1 MDRLKPGCY
10 LKAKVGTCRL
20 NKGEVYEVE
29 SVSLKRGF
37 IKLKGIPAT
46 YEPEEFTFWSPPDY
60 PRTVVADMDYRS
72 VLTKGHRYE
81 VRDVE
86 EYKYQVITN
95 EGHTE
100 WLYKSRFVEPRDWKK
115 EFTAVKQSMDK
126 GVDEMRGNAT
136 STSGEWKTA
145 NAPED
150 WRDYEFEIRHEEQ
163 IDDDLIRK
171 DLSAQNPLMIAEVEG
186 STQVRVYIWQGLW
199 TKVFNCKGSK
209 RLRKE
214 LDMIIWANELWPSVV
229 ERSEL
234 PRLIKVLKRIKQ
246 AQWKKGNQAKV
257 TVRKLKV

>member
-1 MDRLKPGCY
+1 MDRVKPGCY

-20 NKGEVYEVE
+20 NKGQVYEVE

-95 EGHTE
+95 EGETM
-100 WLYKSRFVEPRDWKK
+100 WLYKSRFVQAE
-115 EFTAVKQSMDK
+115 EKQMVGS
-126 GVDEMRGNAT
+126 T
-136 STSGEWKTA
+136 STNGEWKMVHTA
-145 NAPED
+145 KAPED

>member
-1 MDRLKPGCY
+1 MDRVKPGCY

-46 YEPEEFTFWSPPDY
+46 YEPEEFTFWSQPDA
-60 PRTVVADMDYRS
+60 T
-72 VLTKGHRYE
+72 
-81 VRDVE
+81 E
-86 EYKYQVITN
+86 E
-95 EGHTE
+95 
-100 WLYKSRFVEPRDWKK
+100 
-115 EFTAVKQSMDK
+115 KQ
-126 GVDEMRGNAT
+126 MRG
-136 STSGEWKTA
+136 STSSNGEWKMVHTA

-246 AQWKKGNQAKV
+246 AQWKKGNQATV

>member
-1 MDRLKPGCY
+1 MDRVKPGCY

-60 PRTVVADMDYRS
+60 PRTVVAKRDYRS

-95 EGHTE
+95 DGGTE
-100 WLYKSRFVEPRDWKK
+100 WLYKSRFVQAE
-115 EFTAVKQSMDK
+115 EKQMVGS
-126 GVDEMRGNAT
+126 T

-171 DLSAQNPLMIAEVEG
+171 DLSAQNPLMIAEIEG

-246 AQWKKGNQAKV
+246 AQWKKGNQATV